1 MGEGSAQPTAGAG
14 APYPQWIQV
23 QPNPYGIQVQL
34 NVKSFGS
41 NEKRITDLLFRR
53 AIQMLS
59 ETLC

>member
-23 QPNPYGIQVQL
+23 QL

-41 NEKRITDLLFRR
+41 NEKRITDLLFWR